1 MITIIEDTAQKAG
14 KHDEKHEQFDR
25 AGIRLIRCKLPFGD
39 YILPPA
45 VSVDTKRGLSEV
57 AYDIV
62 NDHKRFRAECV
73 NADLA
78 GTKLIILIE
87 EESGISSIDEVA
99 EWKNP
104 EAQFRQTSVT
114 GDRLA
119 KSMRTMEQRYGV
131 RFVFCN
137 PKDSAA
143 MILKLLEEGNER
155 S

>member
-14 KHDEKHEQFDR
+14 KHDEKHEQFER

-39 YILPPA
+39 YIFPPA
-45 VSVDTKRGLSEV
+45 VSVDTKKGLSEV

-99 EWKNP
+99 SWVNP
-104 EAQFRQTSVT
+104 ELQYRQTAVT

-131 RFVFCN
+131 RFMFCH
-137 PKDSAA
+137 PDDSAA
-143 MILKLLEEGNER
+143 TILKLLEEGNER

>member
-45 VSVDTKRGLSEV
+45 VSVDTKKGLSEV

-104 EAQFRQTSVT
+104 EAQFRQTAVT

>member
-14 KHDEKHEQFDR
+14 KHDEKHEQFER

-39 YILPPA
+39 YILPPS
-45 VSVDTKRGLSEV
+45 VSVDTKKGLSEV

-78 GTKLIILIE
+78 GTRLIILIE
-87 EESGISSIDEVA
+87 EESGISSIDEV
-99 EWKNP
+99 ERWENP
-104 EAQFRQTSVT
+104 ESQFRQTAVT

-131 RFVFCN
+131 KFMFCHPDN
-137 PKDSAA
+137 SAA
-143 MILKLLEEGNER
+143 TILKLLEEGNER

>member
-14 KHDEKHEQFDR
+14 KHDEKHEQFER

-39 YILPPA
+39 YIMPPS
-45 VSVDTKRGLSEV
+45 VSVDTKKGLSEV

-78 GTKLIILIE
+78 GTRLIILIE

-99 EWKNP
+99 QWENP
-104 EAQFRQTSVT
+104 EAQYRQTAVT

-131 RFVFCN
+131 KFMFCK
-137 PKDSAA
+137 PEDSAS
-143 MILKLLEEGNER
+143 MILKLLEEENER
-155 S
+155 L

>member
-1 MITIIEDTAQKAG
+1 MITIIEDTAQKSG
-14 KHDEKHEQFDR
+14 KHDEKHEQFER

-45 VSVDTKRGLSEV
+45 VSVDTKKGLSEV

-62 NDHKRFRAECV
+62 NDHRRFRAECI
-73 NADLA
+73 NADMA

-87 EESGISSIDEVA
+87 ESGIASIDEVA
-99 EWKNP
+99 AWENP
-104 EAQFRQTSVT
+104 ELQYRQTAVT

-119 KSMRTMEQRYGV
+119 KSMKTMEQRYGV
-131 RFVFCN
+131 KFLFCR
-137 PKDSAA
+137 PEESADV
-143 MILKLLEEGNER
+143 ILKLLEEGNER